1 MILAGIST
9 GTLVTILIVL
19 GILALILVILGYVR
33 RP

>member
-1 MILAGIST
+1 VILAGIST